1 MDAIENLS
9 YEVAYQQLETII
21 EQLESGELS
30 LEKSVDLYEQGQ
42 LLSAHCQKLLED
54 AELKIKQV
62 DDTGEIR

>member
-1 MDAIENLS
+1 MESIENLS
-9 YEVAYQQLETII
+9 YEFAYQQLETII

-30 LEKSVDLYEQGQ
+30 LEKSVELYEQGQ

>member
-1 MDAIENLS
+1 MDALENLS
-9 YEVAYQQLETII
+9 YEVAYQQLESII

-30 LEKSVDLYEQGQ
+30 LEKSVGLYEQGQ
-42 LLSAHCQKLLED
+42 LLSTHCQKLLED

>member
-1 MDAIENLS
+1 MDNIEQLS
-9 YEVAYQQLETII
+9 YEVAYQQLEALI
-21 EQLESGELS
+21 EQLEGGELS
-30 LEKSVDLYEQGQ
+30 LEESVERYQQGQ

>member
-1 MDAIENLS
+1 MDSIDNLS
-9 YEVAYQQLETII
+9 YEEAYQQLESII
-21 EQLESGELS
+21 GQLESGELS
-30 LEKSVDLYEQGQ
+30 LEKSVELYEQGQ